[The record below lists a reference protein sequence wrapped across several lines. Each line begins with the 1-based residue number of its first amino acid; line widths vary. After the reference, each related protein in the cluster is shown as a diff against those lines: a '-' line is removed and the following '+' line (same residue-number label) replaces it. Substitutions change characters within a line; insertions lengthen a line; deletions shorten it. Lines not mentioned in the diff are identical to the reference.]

1 MTGGREDAGVPRG
14 ADGAA
19 GANGACAIELAG
31 EQVLLLP
38 QKAMYWPRMRLLAVA
53 DIHFGKAASFRA
65 LGVPVPRGTTAENIA
80 LLDLLLAAH
89 DVEHVVFLGDFLHA
103 RAAHAPATLAVLAQW
118 RARWKAQRPAL
129 RLTLVRGNHD
139 VRAGDPPPQLDIAL
153 VDEPHLLAPFAFCH
167 HPELTDAATPGYV
180 LAGHVHPVFH
190 LAARGDALRLPCF
203 LIGEQRAVLPSFG
216 AFTGGHAVRPGA
228 GERMFLVAGD
238 LVLAHAKLTAGR

>member
-1 MTGGREDAGVPRG
+1 MSGGWASLAVPE
-14 ADGAA
+14 
-19 GANGACAIELAG
+19 GACAVELAG

-38 QKAMYWPRMRLLAVA
+38 QKALYWPRMRLLAVA

-65 LGVPVPRGTTAENIA
+65 LGVPVPRGTTTENLA

-89 DVEHVVFLGDFLHA
+89 DVAHVMFLGDFLHA
-103 RAAHAPATLAVLAQW
+103 RSAHAPATLAVLSEW
-118 RARWKAQRPAL
+118 RTRRPAL

-139 VRAGDPPPQLDIAL
+139 LRAGDPPPQLGIEL
-153 VDEPHLLAPFAFCH
+153 VDEPHWLAPFAFCH
-167 HPELTDAATPGYV
+167 HPELAEPAAPGYV

-216 AFTGGHAVRPGA
+216 AFTGGHAVRPAA
-228 GERMFLVAGD
+228 GERVFLVAGD
-238 LVLAHAKLTAGR
+238 MVLAHAKLTVGR